1 MLKYLFFSVIL
12 VISTLFLI
20 YCHYNEGPTTELG
33 VCIAVVI
40 LLTAVRRKLK
50 EKREENNL
58 LPITVITPS
67 QQSDNR
73 QLHTNIIISADNQR
87 NEKILF
93 LVFIRIRWIGTGSH
107 QYEKTM
113 SCISTSG
120 LKKWF

>member
-1 MLKYLFFSVIL
+1 MLKYFFFSVIL
-12 VISTLFLI
+12 VISTLFLV

-67 QQSDNR
+67 QQSDNQ

-87 NEKILF
+87 NEKIYLF
-93 LVFIRIRWIGTGSH
+93 FWSGMIISGRVGTLEYMFYKQFLSLV
-107 QYEKTM
+107 E
-113 SCISTSG
+113 
-120 LKKWF
+120 